1 MSTQVAKVT
10 SQLVSILLPL
20 LGKAKLMY
28 VSTPRMY
35 PRSEYFRV
43 DNEDFPHRY
52 LIRFALLLTKLP
64 LSSSNSNICD
74 ALIFYALA
82 NKSLSSENLNFSFCF
97 GSISQFQFKV
107 SAYSHAERGEKNSQ
121 LLLSPD
127 HIKKGTIYTFHK
139 QKETIISRVHTA
151 LNQQYINLNSEKFLT
166 I

>member
-1 MSTQVAKVT
+1 
-10 SQLVSILLPL
+10 
-20 LGKAKLMY
+20 
-28 VSTPRMY
+28 MY

-64 LSSSNSNICD
+64 LSSSNPNICD

-97 GSISQFQFKV
+97 GSISQFQFKM

-121 LLLSPD
+121 LLLSHD
-127 HIKKGTIYTFHK
+127 HIKKGAIHTFYK
-139 QKETIISRVHTA
+139 QKEKFYCVEIPIHTTSYKVALTSKQYISRGRGDVPSDLEQNHR
-151 LNQQYINLNSEKFLT
+151 EFK
-166 I
+166 